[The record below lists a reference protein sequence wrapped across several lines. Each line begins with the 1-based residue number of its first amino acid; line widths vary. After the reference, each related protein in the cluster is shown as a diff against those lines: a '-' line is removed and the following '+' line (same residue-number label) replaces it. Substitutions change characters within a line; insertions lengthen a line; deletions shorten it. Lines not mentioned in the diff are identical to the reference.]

1 MNRPTSRRP
10 VGRSSGAK
18 RSDSTATM
26 SGIEAMRIA
35 VSEEETC
42 CSPMAIRVNGTAI
55 SVAA

>member
-1 MNRPTSRRP
+1 M
-10 VGRSSGAK
+10 
-18 RSDSTATM
+18 M

-42 CSPMAIRVNGTAI
+42 CSPMAMRVNGTAI